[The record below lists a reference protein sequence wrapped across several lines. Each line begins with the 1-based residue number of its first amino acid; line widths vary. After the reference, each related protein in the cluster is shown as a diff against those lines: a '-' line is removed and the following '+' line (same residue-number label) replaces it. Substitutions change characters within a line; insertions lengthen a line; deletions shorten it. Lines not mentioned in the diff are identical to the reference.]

1 MFVSKDSIMKNINIK
16 KALFISFI
24 FISIHSKAQIKFDQ
38 STFCNPINLSYR
50 FQPDLPSRREA
61 ADPTMVLFKGKYYLF
76 ASKSGGYWVSDNL
89 LKWSFVTSTQLPLE
103 DYAPTALVMNNVL
116 YFMALDRRIY
126 KAVDPLIGQWEIAK
140 DSMDIYAGDPCL
152 FLDDDGRLYL
162 YHGLTNSKPIR
173 GIEIDPNTF
182 NTIGDEKNLC
192 NTNPKLNGWERTGNY
207 NTEQKRPFLEGAWMT
222 KHNGKYFLQ
231 YASPGTQYKSY
242 NDGLYVGDKPLGP
255 FELADNNPFSYKP
268 EGFVCSAGHSSTFQ
282 DKHGNTWHIVTML
295 VGLKH
300 RFERRIGMFPAFFDK
315 DGVFYTY
322 TGFGDF
328 PHEMPNR
335 KIKSP
340 EDYQPSAMLLSYNK
354 PIEVSSQM
362 EGHSKNYA
370 TNENIQDYWS
380 AKSGNKGEWLLI
392 DLLDKCKVSS
402 IQINYYDE
410 ATSVTGRSESI
421 YYQYL
426 LEYSNDKIN
435 WKTLV
440 DKSNNRTDIP
450 HDYVELQVPVSARY
464 IRVTNYRVPD
474 GKFAI
479 SDLRV
484 FGKGNAK
491 KAKPVESFS
500 AVRDTADACN
510 VTLNWKKNDKVTGYN
525 IRYGMSPD
533 KLYQNYQVLG
543 LESLTIHSLNSLQD
557 YYFTIDT
564 FNEVGITKGTTVIK
578 ASLKTKR

>member
-1 MFVSKDSIMKNINIK
+1 MKRINIK
-16 KALFISFI
+16 KTLFNSFVFISVLI
-24 FISIHSKAQIKFDQ
+24 NAQPKIKQF
-38 STFCNPINLSYR
+38 TFCNPINLSYR

-76 ASKSGGYWVSDNL
+76 ASKSGGYWISDNL
-89 LKWSFVTSTQLPLE
+89 LNWSFVTSTDLPLE
-103 DYAPTALVMNNVL
+103 DYAPTALVMNNAL

-126 KAVDPLIGQWEIAK
+126 KAVDPLIGRWEVAK

-152 FLDDDGRLYL
+152 FLDDDDRLYL
-162 YHGLTNSKPIR
+162 YHGVTNSKPIR

-182 NTIGDEKNLC
+182 NAIGEEKNLC
-192 NTNPKLNGWERTGNY
+192 TTNPKLYGWERTGNY

-222 KHNGKYFLQ
+222 KHDGKYYLQ

-242 NDGLYVGDKPLGP
+242 NDGLYIADKPLGP
-255 FELADNNPFSYKP
+255 FKLADNNPFSYKP
-268 EGFVCSAGHSSTFQ
+268 EGFICSAGHSSTFE
-282 DKHGNTWHIVTML
+282 DKYGNTWHTVTML

-328 PHEMPNR
+328 PHLMPN
-335 KIKSP
+335 KKLKSP

-354 PIEVSSQM
+354 PIEVSSQI
-362 EGHSKNYA
+362 EGHTKNYA
-370 TNENIQDYWS
+370 INENIQDYWS
-380 AKSGNKGEWLLI
+380 AKSGDKGEWLLI
-392 DLLDKCKVSS
+392 DLQDKCKVSS

-410 ATSVTGRSESI
+410 ATTVTARSKSI

-440 DKSNNRTDIP
+440 DKSNNATDIP

-464 IRVTNYRVPD
+464 IRLTNYHVPD

-484 FGKGNAK
+484 FGKGNTK
-491 KAKPVESFS
+491 KAKAVAFFS
-500 AVRDTADACN
+500 AVRDTVDACN
-510 VTLNWKKNDKVTGYN
+510 VTLKWEKIDKATGYN

-533 KLYQNYQVLG
+533 KLYQNYQVLDA
-543 LESLTIHSLNSLQD
+543 ESLTIHSLNALQD

-564 FNEVGITKGTTVIK
+564 FNEVGITKGTAVIK
-578 ASLKTKR
+578 ASVNAKG